1 MSRFRNHILFLPYRQ
16 KSMIEVRIEFWE
28 WLSLIFVRTRE
39 TTEGRSQTYKISKGS
54 KDYG

>member
-1 MSRFRNHILFLPYRQ
+1 
-16 KSMIEVRIEFWE
+16 MIEVRIEFWE